1 MNEHALDARTIG
13 TVVSLMYLLLP
24 LGVGWILRHQDHP
37 LSLLTWVGGNIAN
50 GLFISLAALKH
61 ATPLSPVALLSS
73 VALGFVGILLRG
85 MALQHHMDRP
95 LPWRAGWAGVVVLSV
110 GFEIARRTSLEARM
124 IYAVTVTLLGAGWLT
139 VGAHRLAQSHRSTS
153 ARLMSLSYGVV
164 ALLLALRLWNLTL
177 GPGEQPT
184 LDQGRNALA
193 LTLVM
198 LFTAVFGN
206 IAYIG
211 ITLEGVRRR
220 ELAHAREAARAAE
233 AQRHSEARSE
243 RLLDLLHEREQMLRE
258 REEMLHLLAHEVRQ
272 PLNNASAALQS
283 ARHATTRAVGAADA
297 APLLGRLDRTS
308 SVIRR
313 ITSILDNT
321 LAAASLISSDS
332 RLAPVEADLPSLVEL
347 CLADL
352 APSQGARVRV
362 EHDPGLRTAAFD
374 PGLLRLALRNLLVN
388 ALHHAPSDTPVVL
401 RVSEQDEPLAVLFEV
416 IDQGPG
422 FDPAL
427 REHAFE
433 RGVRGKLSAG
443 QGLGLGLYVVRR
455 VAELHHGWVEI
466 LSPGPAATGTR
477 MRLTLPQFP
486 SDWL

>member
-1 MNEHALDARTIG
+1 MNEPTLDARTIG
-13 TVVSLMYLLLP
+13 VVVSLMYMLLP
-24 LGVGWILRHQDHP
+24 LGVGWILRHQDRP
-37 LSLLTWVGGNIAN
+37 QSLLTWVGGNIAN

-61 ATPLSPVALLSS
+61 STPLSPAVLLVS
-73 VALGFVGILLRG
+73 VALGFAGILLRG
-85 MALQHHMDRP
+85 IALQNHMERP
-95 LPWRAGWAGVVVLSV
+95 LSWPAGCAGIIVLSA

-124 IYAVTVTLLGAGWLT
+124 IYVVTVMLLGAGWLT
-139 VGAHRLAQSHRSTS
+139 IGAHQLARSHRSTS
-153 ARLMSLSYGVV
+153 ARIMSLSYGVV
-164 ALLLALRLWNLTL
+164 SLLLAARLWNLTL
-177 GPGEQPT
+177 GGGEQLT
-184 LDQGRNALA
+184 LDQGGNALA

-220 ELAHAREAARAAE
+220 ELAHAREAAQAAE

-243 RLLDLLHEREQMLRE
+243 RLLSLLHEREQMLRE

-283 ARHATTRAVGAADA
+283 ARHATTRAIDAADA

-321 LAAASLISSDS
+321 LAASSLISSDS

-352 APSQGARVRV
+352 APPQRARVHV

-388 ALHHAPSDTPVVL
+388 ALNHAPPDTPVVL
-401 RVSEQDEPLAVLFEV
+401 RVSEQDEPLAVRFEV

-433 RGVRGKLSAG
+433 RGVRGRRSH
-443 QGLGLGLYVVRR
+443 GLGLGLYIARR
-455 VAELHHGWVEI
+455 VAELHHGHLEI
-466 LSPGPAATGTR
+466 VPPTPPGHGAWL
-477 MRLTLPQFP
+477 RLTLPQDP
-486 SDWL
+486 ID